1 MTPAAIKHPF
11 SKAGWGGGGDIPWAH
26 NGPTVRYCPGSP
38 GRGAA
43 PSAPTS
49 RGNRGTEHLRRDPT
63 APHEFQDP
71 PHLAGGGA
79 HTDREGGGL
88 APPFPSPPDP
98 AGASRSPLGNGAGLV
113 PSPGVSVCPG
123 PPYLPLTALL
133 GPIVPAGRQH
143 PAGTRGTGDPGDSP
157 GTWGVRGPL
166 GTQQDTGHWGPS
178 GAHNGHGACGDPRHP
193 AGMQEGPRG
202 HIRNAGCRRSLG
214 TQQGCGRNPW
224 GHGVQGTTGCQRGH
238 WADGTPRSR
247 GRTGTLGCWEGQE
260 VPVGPRGPCKD
271 VWHPGG
277 GVRGC

>member
-11 SKAGWGGGGDIPWAH
+11 SKAGWGGDIPWAH

-143 PAGTRGTGDPGDSP
+143 PAGTRGTGDPWGLTRDMGCAGTPGDPTGYGAP
-157 GTWGVRGPL
+157 GTIGGP
-166 GTQQDTGHWGPS
+166 
-178 GAHNGHGACGDPRHP
+178 
-193 AGMQEGPRG
+193 
-202 HIRNAGCRRSLG
+202 
-214 TQQGCGRNPW
+214 
-224 GHGVQGTTGCQRGH
+224 
-238 WADGTPRSR
+238 
-247 GRTGTLGCWEGQE
+247 
-260 VPVGPRGPCKD
+260 
-271 VWHPGG
+271 
-277 GVRGC
+277 